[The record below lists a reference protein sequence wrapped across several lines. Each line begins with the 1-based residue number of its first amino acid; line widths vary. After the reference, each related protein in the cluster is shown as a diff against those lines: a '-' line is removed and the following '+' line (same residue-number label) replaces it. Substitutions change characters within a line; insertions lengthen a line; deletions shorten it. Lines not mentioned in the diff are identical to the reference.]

1 MKSFSKSEL
10 DEAQIKLPSWHLA
23 DGKLIR
29 NFEFPDFLQTIA
41 FVNQVAS
48 LAEQQNHHPDIDIR
62 YNKLRLG
69 LVTHDA
75 NGITQRDVRLATQID
90 LLTEP
95 RN

>member
-10 DEAQIKLPSWHLA
+10 DEALIKLPSWHLA
-23 DGKLIR
+23 DGRLIR